1 MFFQLKKVIILY
13 ILYIFITQR
22 YNYLSEKLGV
32 NFLKDHINKLSPI
45 QELLTH
51 ELEFKYAE
59 AREVLPGIRRIVAP
73 NPSPY
78 TLHGTGTYIIGKNEI
93 AIVDPGPNIEAHIEA
108 ILRETNGEKI
118 THILVTHTHAD
129 HSPAARPLS
138 KLTGATIMGYGAHG
152 ESGGEEGA
160 DLNFIPDYTLKDK
173 EIIKGN
179 NWELECI
186 HTPGHTSN
194 HICYDVKGTGAVL
207 TGDHI
212 MGWSTTL
219 VSPPD
224 GNMKDYFNSLE
235 KMLLRDDKF
244 YIPAHGKMIKNPR
257 RFVKALI
264 GHRKMREKQIIKYLS
279 TDHASYIPD
288 LVSKM
293 YPQLDKRLIKAAGR
307 SVLAHLLHIEE
318 LGNVKSL
325 KDSKGIGWIVLK

>member
-1 MFFQLKKVIILY
+1 M
-13 ILYIFITQR
+13 
-22 YNYLSEKLGV
+22 
-32 NFLKDHINKLSPI
+32 KDNINNQSSI
-45 QELLTH
+45 QDLLTH

-59 AREVLPGIRRIVAP
+59 AQEVLPGIRRIVAP

-78 TLHGTGTYIIGKNEI
+78 TLHGTGTYIIGKNEV
-93 AIVDPGPNIEAHIEA
+93 AIIDPGPNIDSHIEA
-108 ILRETNGEKI
+108 IIKATNGEKI

-129 HSPAARPLS
+129 HSPAAKPLS
-138 KLTGATIMGYGAHG
+138 KITGAKVMGYGPHG

-160 DLNFIPDYTLKDK
+160 DLSFIPDYILKDN
-173 EIIKGN
+173 EIIKGS
-179 NWELECI
+179 NWGLECI

-194 HICYDVKGTGAVL
+194 HICYGVVGTEAVL

-224 GNMKDYFNSLE
+224 GNMQDYFNSLE
-235 KMLLRDDKF
+235 KMLLRNDKY

-264 GHRKMREKQIIKYLS
+264 GHRKMRKKQIIKNLDS
-279 TDHASYIPD
+279 KQLSYIPT

-293 YPQLDKRLIKAAGR
+293 YPHLDKRLIKAAGR

-318 LGNVKSL
+318 LGGAKSVKSPKGLGWVLL
-325 KDSKGIGWIVLK
+325 K

>member
-1 MFFQLKKVIILY
+1 M
-13 ILYIFITQR
+13 
-22 YNYLSEKLGV
+22 
-32 NFLKDHINKLSPI
+32 
-45 QELLTH
+45 
-51 ELEFKYAE
+51 
-59 AREVLPGIRRIVAP
+59 PGIRRIVAP
-73 NPSPY
+73 NPGPY
-78 TLHGTGTYIIGKNEI
+78 TLHGTGTYIVGKNEV
-93 AIVDPGPNIEAHIEA
+93 AIIDPGPNIDSHIQA
-108 ILRETNGEKI
+108 IVRATSGEKI

-129 HSPAARPLS
+129 HSPAAKPLAEI
-138 KLTGATIMGYGAHG
+138 TGAKVMGYGPHG

-160 DLNFIPDYTLKDK
+160 DLSFIPDYVLKDK
-173 EIIKGN
+173 EIIKGY

-194 HICYDVKGTGAVL
+194 HICYGVAGTEAVL

-224 GNMKDYFNSLE
+224 GNMRDYFSSLE

-257 RFVKALI
+257 RFVRALI
-264 GHRKMREKQIIKYLS
+264 GHRKMRKKQIIKYL
-279 TDHASYIPD
+279 DNKHVSYIPS

-293 YPQLDKRLIKAAGR
+293 YPQLDRRLIKAAGR

-318 LGNVKSL
+318 LGDAKSI
-325 KDSKGIGWIVLK
+325 KSSKGLGWVLL

>member
-1 MFFQLKKVIILY
+1 M
-13 ILYIFITQR
+13 
-22 YNYLSEKLGV
+22 
-32 NFLKDHINKLSPI
+32 KDHVNNQSSI
-45 QELLTH
+45 QDLLTD
-51 ELEFKYAE
+51 ELEFKYAK
-59 AREVLPGIRRIVAP
+59 AKKVLPGIRRIVAP

-78 TLHGTGTYIIGKNEI
+78 TLHGTGTYIIGQNEI
-93 AIVDPGPNIEAHIEA
+93 AVIDPGPNIESHIEA
-108 ILRETNGEKI
+108 ILGETKGEKI

-138 KLTGATIMGYGAHG
+138 KLTGAITMGYGPHG

-160 DLNFIPDYTLKDK
+160 DLNFIPDYIVRDQ

-194 HICYDVKGTGAVL
+194 HICYGVNGTGAVL

-244 YIPAHGKMIKNPR
+244 YIPTHGKMIKNPR
-257 RFVKALI
+257 RFVTALI
-264 GHRKMREKQIIKYLS
+264 GHRKMREKQIIKYL
-279 TDHASYIPD
+279 TTKRVSYIPD

-318 LGNVKSL
+318 LGDVKSL
-325 KDSKGIGWIVLK
+325 KDSNGLGWILLK